1 MTAGVARKPG
11 MTRDDLFD
19 INASIVTGARAPSRT
34 LLQKSPAPPLST
46 PRPAGLIKAIAE
58 VCPTA
63 FINII
68 SNPVNS
74 LVPMAKEILVE
85 AGVYNPKLLTGV
97 TTLDIVRAN
106 TFVARTPTP
115 QPSSSSAAIW
125 TTIFSTRK
133 KCLSAQLVWIAE
145 MKGTDPTETYVP
157 VIGGHSGLTILPL
170 LSQTTPTGLT
180 FTDDEVDALSERI
193 REVRTPRHNPQGPA
207 R

>member
-19 INASIVTGARAPSRT
+19 INASIVTGARAPSRP
-34 LLQKSPAPPLST
+34 LFWKPPAPPLSA

-106 TFVARTPTP
+106 TFVARTRPRPNPPRPPRPFERTLL
-115 QPSSSSAAIW
+115 
-125 TTIFSTRK
+125 R
-133 KCLSAQLVWIAE
+133 AQKVSEQRSLC
-145 MKGTDPTETYVP
+145 G
-157 VIGGHSGLTILPL
+157 
-170 LSQTTPTGLT
+170 SQ
-180 FTDDEVDALSERI
+180 R
-193 REVRTPRHNPQGPA
+193 
-207 R
+207 

>member
-1 MTAGVARKPG
+1 MGRADRVARAQAELTAFVGPPDDTEPLHAALKGCDLVTMTAGVARKPG

-34 LLQKSPAPPLST
+34 LLQKPPAPPLSA

-125 TTIFSTRK
+125 TNTSPCAK
-133 KCLSAQLVWIAE
+133 SV
-145 MKGTDPTETYVP
+145 
-157 VIGGHSGLTILPL
+157 
-170 LSQTTPTGLT
+170 
-180 FTDDEVDALSERI
+180 
-193 REVRTPRHNPQGPA
+193 
-207 R
+207 

>member
-19 INASIVTGARAPSRT
+19 INASIVTGARAPSRP
-34 LLQKSPAPPLST
+34 LFWKPPAPPLSA

-133 KCLSAQLVWIAE
+133 KCLSAQLVDCRDEGDGPDGDVRA
-145 MKGTDPTETYVP
+145 GDRRALRPDDPATA
-157 VIGGHSGLTILPL
+157 LP
-170 LSQTTPTGLT
+170 
-180 FTDDEVDALSERI
+180 DHAD
-193 REVRTPRHNPQGPA
+193 GPHFH
-207 R
+207 